1 MLCFNGCT
9 PDEVETTQDQF
20 KPLIIRAT
28 IGEPIQPIGGVAPLN
43 ALSIQCNLGVSGLSS
58 SVPNNVGQNVIE
70 LSGTAVA
77 NTLISCNLTYYD
89 YAYNSAM
96 TSVLTDCDPVTV
108 EIVYDGV
115 VVFQETRDLGG
126 VGGAVTPCGDGVGWN
141 INYTLQ

>member
-9 PDEVETTQDQF
+9 PEEVQTTQDQF

-28 IGEPIQPIGGVAPLN
+28 IGEPIQPISGVAPLN
-43 ALSIQCNLGVSGLSS
+43 ALSIQCNLGVSSLSS

-108 EIVYDGV
+108 EIVYDGI

-126 VGGAVTPCGDGVGWN
+126 VGGAVTPCGDGVQWS